1 MNCIINSYLLLFILF
16 FIIFFQYIRIKY
28 HNIKLYYLY
37 YFYLFKN
44 VYFSTYFK
52 YWNSR
57 KLSTN
62 KFICNYMFVN
72 FQIKVHVSPFCFL
85 PIFGAFAWRA
95 NLMASSK
102 TFFNPSWVKA
112 LHSKYLAL
120 CSSSIICLATYFLM
134 GAFFGSLI
142 FSWYSYLKSILLPT
156 NIFID

>member
-1 MNCIINSYLLLFILF
+1 MLLFIP
-16 FIIFFQYIRIKY
+16 IFTIFLQYKVKY
-28 HNIKLYYLY
+28 HNINLCYLII
-37 YFYLFKN
+37 FYLTIHIFSIFFK
-44 VYFSTYFK
+44 SWK
-52 YWNSR
+52 WR
-57 KLSTN
+57 KISTN
-62 KFICNYMFVN
+62 KFIFNYMVVN

-102 TFFNPSWVKA
+102 TFFNPSWVRA